1 MRLSGP
7 DARRIAEA
15 LCPAGPPWRPRRA
28 SLRTLH
34 AGSLTDPALVVWM
47 PAPQTYTGEEV
58 VEFSV
63 HGNPLL
69 VDAVLDAARAAG
81 ARPARP
87 GEFTRQAVENGRLG
101 LVQAEAVQ
109 ALVEARSAEGIALAQ
124 AGLRGALVAPLT
136 ALREA
141 LLDVGAELEARLDQ
155 PGGELEVE
163 ADEAV
168 GLRLQSVAE
177 RAGALAATWDRA
189 RPRLKGA
196 RVALVGPVNAG
207 KSSLFNHLVGSKRA
221 LVSPQPGTTR
231 DGVERRLLLGTSQLE
246 VTLVDTAGERAQ
258 PEVLEASGLAIG
270 RALAAEADLVV
281 LVWPRSRPR
290 DDTLTL
296 LEQRH
301 PEALRVYTFG
311 DQPDRMGGQGLTVDN
326 LSGAGLPTL
335 VEALEARLS
344 GGSTRTEAVAV
355 VSARQAARLQT
366 VAEHSTGAADALLGW
381 AGPAIAAEEVYAAL
395 EALSALTGE
404 DIREATLDRLF
415 ARFCIGK

>member
-1 MRLSGP
+1 
-7 DARRIAEA
+7 
-15 LCPAGPPWRPRRA
+15 
-28 SLRTLH
+28 
-34 AGSLTDPALVVWM
+34 M

-101 LVQAEAVQ
+101 LVQAEAVH

-124 AGLRGALVAPLT
+124 ASLGGALNAPLS
-136 ALREA
+136 ALREV
-141 LLDVGAELEARLDQ
+141 LLDAGAELEARLDQ

-168 GLRLQSVAE
+168 SRRLRSVAQ
-177 RAGALAATWDRA
+177 RAGALAATWDHA

-196 RVALVGPVNAG
+196 QVALVGPVNAG
-207 KSSLFNHLVGSKRA
+207 KSSLFNHLVGSERA

-231 DGVERRLLLGTSQLE
+231 DGVERRIVVGNSRLE

-258 PEVLEASGLAIG
+258 PEALEASGLAIG
-270 RALAAEADLVV
+270 RALAGEADLVV
-281 LVWPRSRPR
+281 LVWPRSRSRDATLDLSSSAIPTHSGCTRSATIPTASMPR
-290 DDTLTL
+290 PH
-296 LEQRH
+296 R
-301 PEALRVYTFG
+301 G
-311 DQPDRMGGQGLTVDN
+311 QPP
-326 LSGAGLPTL
+326 GAGLPSL
-335 VEALEARLS
+335 REALELRLA
-344 GGSTRTEAVAV
+344 GAPTHAETVAV
-355 VSARQAARLQT
+355 VSGRQAARLQT
-366 VAEHSTGAADALLGW
+366 VSEHSTAAAEALLGW

-395 EALSALTGE
+395 EVLSALTGE

-415 ARFCIGK
+415 SRFCIGK

>member
-7 DARRIAEA
+7 DARRIAEV

-34 AGSLTDPALVVWM
+34 AGSLADPALVVWM

-101 LVQAEAVQ
+101 LVQAEAVH

-124 AGLRGALVAPLT
+124 ASLGGALDAPLS
-136 ALREA
+136 ALRET
-141 LLDVGAELEARLDQ
+141 LLDAGAELEARLDQ

-168 GLRLQSVAE
+168 SRRLRSVAE
-177 RAGALAATWDRA
+177 RAAALAATWDHA

-196 RVALVGPVNAG
+196 QVALVGPVNAG
-207 KSSLFNHLVGSKRA
+207 KSSLFNHLVGSERA

-231 DGVERRLLLGTSQLE
+231 DGVERRIVVGNSRLE
-246 VTLVDTAGERAQ
+246 VTLVDTAGERDQ
-258 PEVLEASGLAIG
+258 PEALEASGLAIG
-270 RALAAEADLVV
+270 RALAKEADLVV

-290 DDTLTL
+290 DATLAL

-301 PEALRVYTFG
+301 PDALRVYTFG
-311 DQPDRMGGQGLTVDN
+311 DQPDRIDARGLTVDN
-326 LSGAGLPTL
+326 LSGAGLPSL
-335 VEALEARLS
+335 LEALETRLA
-344 GGSTRTEAVAV
+344 GAPTHAETVAV
-355 VSARQAARLQT
+355 VSGRQAARLQT
-366 VAEHSTGAADALLGW
+366 VSEHSTAAAAALLGW

-395 EALSALTGE
+395 EVLSALTGE

-415 ARFCIGK
+415 SRFCIGK